1 MRKGEKRMKEMT
13 YAQAICLAMTEEMRR
28 NQDIFLMGEDIGV
41 YGGSFG
47 VTKGM
52 IEEFGEE
59 RIKDAPISEAAIV
72 GSAVG
77 AAITGMRPIIEMPFS
92 DFITIGMDAL
102 INQGAKIRYMFGGK
116 AKVPMVVRLPGGSG
130 TGAAAQHS
138 QSLEAW
144 FCHIPGLKV
153 VAASTPNDAKGLLK
167 ASIRD
172 NNPVV
177 FVESKLLYK
186 KRGMV
191 SEDPEFFIPLGQ
203 ADIKKEGKDLTMITY
218 GRMLSRVLKIAWKV
232 KKEGI
237 DVEVI
242 DLRTLVPL
250 DKDTIIQSVKKT
262 GRAMI
267 VHEAV
272 KTGGYGGEILS
283 TIVESEAFYFLKAPI
298 IRLAGKDVPIP
309 FNAQLEKAV
318 VPSEREIQE
327 AIYKIVDLKK

>member
-1 MRKGEKRMKEMT
+1 MHRKEERRLKEMT
-13 YAQAICLAMTEEMRR
+13 YAQAVRLAMTEEMRR
-28 NQDIFLMGEDIGV
+28 DPDVFLIGEDVGI

-47 VTKGM
+47 VSKGM

-72 GSAVG
+72 GACVG
-77 AAITGMRPIIEMPFS
+77 AAATGMRPIAEMPFS

-102 INQGAKIRYMFGGK
+102 VNQAAKMRYMFGGR

-144 FCHIPGLKV
+144 FCHVPGLKV
-153 VAASTPNDAKGLLK
+153 VVPSTPNDAKGLLK
-167 ASIRD
+167 ASIQD

-186 KRGMV
+186 TKGMV
-191 SEDPEFFIPLGQ
+191 EEDPEFIIPLGK
-203 ADIKKEGKDLTMITY
+203 AEIKKEGTDVTIITY
-218 GRMLSRVLKIAWKV
+218 GRMVPRVLKVAEEV

-237 DVEVI
+237 DIEVI
-242 DLRTLVPL
+242 DPRTLVPL
-250 DKDTIIQSVKKT
+250 DKNSIIQSVTKT
-262 GRAMI
+262 RRAI
-267 VHEAV
+267 VVHEAA
-272 KTGGYGGEILS
+272 KTGGYGGEIAS
-283 TIVESEAFYFLKAPI
+283 MIVESEAFYSLKSPI

-309 FNAQLEKAV
+309 FNPDLESAV
-318 VPSEREIQE
+318 VPSEENIKE
-327 AIYKIVDLKK
+327 AIYKVLSIR

>member
-1 MRKGEKRMKEMT
+1 MT

-28 NQDIFLMGEDIGV
+28 DQDVFLIGEDVGV

-72 GSAVG
+72 GTAVG
-77 AAITGMRPIIEMPFS
+77 AAATGMRPIVEMPFS

-102 INQGAKIRYMFGGK
+102 VNQGAKMRYMFGGK

-144 FCHIPGLKV
+144 FCHVPGLKV

-167 ASIRD
+167 TSIRD
-172 NNPVV
+172 DNPVV
-177 FVESKLLYK
+177 FVESKRLYK
-186 KRGMV
+186 VKGIV
-191 SEDPEFFIPLGQ
+191 SQDPEFIIPLGK
-203 ADIKKEGKDLTMITY
+203 AEIKRQGRDLTIIAY
-218 GRMLSRVLKIAWKV
+218 GRMLPKVLKIAQEV
-232 KKEGI
+232 AKEGI
-237 DVEVI
+237 DVEVV
-242 DLRTLVPL
+242 DPRTLVPL
-250 DKDTIIQSVKKT
+250 DKETIIQSVKKT
-262 GRAMI
+262 GRAI
-267 VHEAV
+267 IIHEAA

-283 TIVESEAFYFLKAPI
+283 TIVESEAFYYLKAPI
-298 IRLAGKDVPIP
+298 IRLAGKDIPIP
-309 FNAQLEKAV
+309 FNPQLEKAA
-318 VPSEREIQE
+318 VPSEQEIRGAVYQ
-327 AIYKIVDLKK
+327 IMNQKDQ

>member
-1 MRKGEKRMKEMT
+1 MLREEEKRLKEMT
-13 YAQAICLAMTEEMRR
+13 YAKAVRLAMIEEMRK
-28 NQDIFLMGEDIGV
+28 DPDVFLIGEDVGI

-72 GSAVG
+72 GASVG
-77 AAITGMRPIIEMPFS
+77 AAVTGMRPIAEMPFS

-102 INQGAKIRYMFGGK
+102 VNQAAKMRYMFGGQ

-144 FCHIPGLKV
+144 FCHVPGLKV
-153 VAASTPNDAKGLLK
+153 VAPSTPNDAKGLLK

-177 FVESKLLYK
+177 FIESKLLYK
-186 KRGMV
+186 VKGMV
-191 SEDPEFFIPLGQ
+191 EEDSEFIIPLGK
-203 ADIKKEGKDLTMITY
+203 AEVKKEGKDVTIIAY
-218 GRMLSRVLKIAWKV
+218 GRMLPTVLKVAEEV

-242 DLRTLVPL
+242 DPRTLVPL
-250 DKDTIIQSVKKT
+250 DKKKMIQSVTKT
-262 GRAMI
+262 GRVI
-267 VHEAV
+267 VVHEAA
-272 KTGGYGGEILS
+272 KTGGYGGEIAS
-283 TIVESEAFYFLKAPI
+283 VIAESEAFHVLKSPI

-309 FNAQLEKAV
+309 FNPDLERAV
-318 VPSEREIQE
+318 VPSKEDIKE
-327 AIYKIVDLKK
+327 ATYKVFYQ